1 MSFPQVT
8 THFYE
13 MFVPDEPWHQGS
25 EGWSTSPWPGWGN
38 NPNLVGLP
46 RLAVDGL
53 GAAMYQASKAVADP
67 FAVCMANCEIA
78 NPHKSEAELAK
89 TCVPPCLRR
98 FRGRPLRGF
107 GADAPASPPPAT
119 PPAVTPPPA
128 KLGAG
133 TLLLMALAGVGAY
146 YGARACFGQ
155 KSFMENRSR
164 RR

>member
-46 RLAVDGL
+46 RLAVDG
-53 GAAMYQASKAVADP
+53 
-67 FAVCMANCEIA
+67 
-78 NPHKSEAELAK
+78 
-89 TCVPPCLRR
+89 
-98 FRGRPLRGF
+98 F
-107 GADAPASPPPAT
+107 GADEPPPGT

-133 TLLLMALAGVGAY
+133 TLLLMALAGVGGY

-155 KSFMENRSR
+155 KSFMENRR
-164 RR
+164 RRHRR